1 MEESNSSNTKLHVQ
15 VPREN
20 YHSHKSPFLSILP
33 WHSADHILRVG
44 GGGGGGCVC
53 VWCARAER
61 GRGEGKGQLPSNQRT
76 VVLNK

>member
-44 GGGGGGCVC
+44 VGWGGVCVC
-53 VWCARAER
+53 VVRAS
-61 GRGEGKGQLPSNQRT
+61 GEG
-76 VVLNK
+76 

>member
-33 WHSADHILRVG
+33 WHSADHILRVW

-53 VWCARAER
+53 VCGARERRGVEERER
-61 GRGEGKGQLPSNQRT
+61 GNFQVINELWF
-76 VVLNK
+76 